1 MNKQQLIKKYKGALV
16 NVSKLSDSSE
26 RSMNAYRKNSKQFKG
41 FEMEFQKHHFG
52 VIILE
57 MVINDLEKLQ

>member
-1 MNKQQLIKKYKGALV
+1 MNKQQIIKKYKDALV

-26 RSMNAYRKNSKQFKG
+26 RSMRTHRKNSKQFKEL
-41 FEMEFQKHHFG
+41 EMEFQKHHFG

-57 MVINDLEKLQ
+57 MVISDLEKLQ

>member
-1 MNKQQLIKKYKGALV
+1 MNKQQIIKKYKDALV

-26 RSMNAYRKNSKQFKG
+26 RSMRTHRKNSKQFKEL
-41 FEMEFQKHHFG
+41 EMEFQKHHFG

-57 MVINDLEKLQ
+57 MIISDLEKLQ

>member
-1 MNKQQLIKKYKGALV
+1 MNKEQLIKKYKDALV
-16 NVSKLSDSSE
+16 NVSILSDNSQK
-26 RSMNAYRKNSKQFKG
+26 SMHIYRKNSKKFKEL
-41 FEMEFQKHHFG
+41 EMEFQKHHFG

>member
-1 MNKQQLIKKYKGALV
+1 MNTQQLIKKYKDALV

-26 RSMNAYRKNSKQFKG
+26 RSMRAHRKNSKQFKEL
-41 FEMEFQKHHFG
+41 EMVFQKNHFG

-57 MVINDLEKLQ
+57 MVINDLEKL